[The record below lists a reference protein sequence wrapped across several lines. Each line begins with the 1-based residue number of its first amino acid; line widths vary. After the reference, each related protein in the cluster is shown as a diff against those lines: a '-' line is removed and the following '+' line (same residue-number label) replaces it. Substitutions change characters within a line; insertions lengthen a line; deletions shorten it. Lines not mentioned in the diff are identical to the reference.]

1 MEKKKV
7 EAEKNDKELKRKAK
21 WEEIV
26 KLKKRKV
33 EVENTIVTE
42 KDSLAKEP
50 IGSGTCGNKIREH
63 ATKAGA
69 FAIDMVENERALC
82 VQEKT

>member
-33 EVENTIVTE
+33 EVENTIVT
-42 KDSLAKEP
+42 
-50 IGSGTCGNKIREH
+50 
-63 ATKAGA
+63 
-69 FAIDMVENERALC
+69 
-82 VQEKT
+82 

>member
-1 MEKKKV
+1 MKELRDSCKRAYSKMILDMEKKKV

-33 EVENTIVTE
+33 EVENTIVT
-42 KDSLAKEP
+42 
-50 IGSGTCGNKIREH
+50 
-63 ATKAGA
+63 
-69 FAIDMVENERALC
+69 
-82 VQEKT
+82 